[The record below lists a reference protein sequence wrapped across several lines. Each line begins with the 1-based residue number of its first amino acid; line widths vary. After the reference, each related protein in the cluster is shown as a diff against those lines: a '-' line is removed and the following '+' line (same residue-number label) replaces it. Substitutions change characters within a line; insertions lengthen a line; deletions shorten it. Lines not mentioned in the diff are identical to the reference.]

1 MRTIEYG
8 TTTHVPAFLTKLWKL
23 VTDVSCDDLI
33 SWSLAGTSFIIY
45 DEIRFSKELLPMYFK
60 HNNMASFVRQLNMY
74 GFRKLSCV
82 DQGGMHCY
90 KNEIEFYH
98 QYFLKGQESLLELIK
113 RKIPNSK
120 SDEPRVKQEY
130 LDELI
135 SNIRT
140 LKGKQDSAEHDMRR
154 LKEENEVLWNHVEK
168 LSVRFNEQETV
179 IKQLLPFFV
188 NMVRSREITIK
199 RKASLMID
207 DGESRNKIARLS
219 PQYFVQTDDPESS
232 QDTPMSPGNVSNRGP
247 VIHDVTEMENSK
259 MYPGAILCASNS
271 TTTKE
276 CEAIVDSPLSSSLET
291 TEQTIDSPFTE
302 PGSMEKFNIL
312 NQNYERRSRSNSFN
326 PQMEMKRSP
335 VSVSSSSMGLGS
347 PTAVP
352 NYTSTSSSISPTIII
367 DENTSDVPL
376 SNNMIRSPFVPKIED
391 TCSES
396 SLYTMNS
403 LMNNKVSPVINEET
417 ISILTENTSPLLN
430 GGASTSSGNQY
441 TSTNYMQNI
450 KNNVP
455 EMNWM
460 MNQAAAASAYAATE
474 PNFDNWLGQLIKSD
488 NITPGSSMPHTQ
500 GPSGV
505 NFV

>member
-33 SWSLAGTSFIIY
+33 SWSLAGTSFIIF

-140 LKGKQDSAEHDMRR
+140 LKGKQDSAEHDVRR
-154 LKEENEVLWNHVEK
+154 LKEENEVLWNSLEK
-168 LSVRFNEQETV
+168 LSVRFDEQEAV
-179 IKQLLPFFV
+179 MKQLLPLFV

-207 DGESRNKIARLS
+207 DGESHNKVARLS
-219 PQYFVQTDDPESS
+219 PQYYVQTDD
-232 QDTPMSPGNVSNRGP
+232 QDSNQDMPVSPGNVSNRGP

-259 MYPGAILCASNS
+259 MYPGAILCSSNS

-276 CEAIVDSPLSSSLET
+276 CEAIVDSPLSNSLESS
-291 TEQTIDSPFTE
+291 EQTIDSPFTE
-302 PGSMEKFNIL
+302 PGSMKKFNIL

-326 PQMEMKRSP
+326 PQMEMKHSS
-335 VSVSSSSMGLGS
+335 VSVSSSSLGLGS
-347 PTAVP
+347 PPAVSS
-352 NYTSTSSSISPTIII
+352 YTPTLSSISPTVII

-376 SNNMIRSPFVPKIED
+376 SNIRSPFVPKIED
-391 TCSES
+391 SCSES

-403 LMNNKVSPVINEET
+403 LMNNKVAPVINEET
-417 ISILTENTSPLLN
+417 ISILTENTSPLMN
-430 GGASTSSGNQY
+430 EGASTSRGNQY
-441 TSTNYMQNI
+441 ASNNYMQNI

-455 EMNWM
+455 DMNWV
-460 MNQAAAASAYAATE
+460 MNQVAAVSAYAAAE
-474 PNFDNWLGQLIKSD
+474 PYFDNWLGQLIKSD
-488 NITPGSSMPHTQ
+488 NITPGSSMPQTQ
-500 GPSGV
+500 GPTGV

>member
-1 MRTIEYG
+1 
-8 TTTHVPAFLTKLWKL
+8 
-23 VTDVSCDDLI
+23 
-33 SWSLAGTSFIIY
+33 
-45 DEIRFSKELLPMYFK
+45 
-60 HNNMASFVRQLNMY
+60 MASFVRQLNMY

-135 SNIRT
+135 SSIRT
-140 LKGKQDSAEHDMRR
+140 LKGKQDTAEHDMKR
-154 LKEENEVLWNHVEK
+154 LRDENEVLWTHLGR
-168 LSVRFNEQETV
+168 LSDKYAEQETV
-179 IKQLLPFFV
+179 IKQLLPFFM
-188 NMVRSREITIK
+188 NMVRSSREITLK

-207 DGESRNKIARLS
+207 DGESHNKIARLS
-219 PQYFVQTDDPESS
+219 PQYFVQTDD
-232 QDTPMSPGNVSNRGP
+232 QDSNQDMPMSPGNVSNRGP

-259 MYPGAILCASNS
+259 MYPAAILCASNS

-276 CEAIVDSPLSSSLET
+276 CEVIVDSPLSSSLES

-312 NQNYERRSRSNSFN
+312 NQNYERRSRSNSFS
-326 PQMEMKRSP
+326 PQMEMKHSP
-335 VSVSSSSMGLGS
+335 ISVSSSSLGLNS
-347 PTAVP
+347 PATVSS
-352 NYTSTSSSISPTIII
+352 YSSTSSCISPAVVI

-376 SNNMIRSPFVPKIED
+376 PDNMMRSSFIPKIED
-391 TCSES
+391 SCSDS

-403 LMNNKVSPVINEET
+403 LINNKVAPVINEET
-417 ISILTENTSPLLN
+417 ISILTESTSPLMN
-430 GGASTSSGNQY
+430 GSASTSSGSQY
-441 TSTNYMQNI
+441 TSNNYMQNV
-450 KNNVP
+450 KNVP
-455 EMNWM
+455 QMNWM
-460 MNQAAAASAYAATE
+460 MNQAAYAAAE

-500 GPSGV
+500 GPVGV
-505 NFV
+505 NFVQ